1 MEDRMEYQSCELL
14 GRFLDGN
21 ATSEDMASIRTGGVF
36 RPNRVWRRVGEPRPC
51 GFVTRIG
58 RVVGER
64 RPCDAVVASPQLP
77 LRRAALGMVAE
88 DGVEPVTEEAE
99 KSNVVRLPDWES
111 RKPSSHVIIGNWNA
125 PIAMAGFLGD
135 DEDEDEDDVDVVGP
149 DKDDRK

>member
-1 MEDRMEYQSCELL
+1 MKMKQFTEEELAAYIDGTLPEFRMHDLESSLTDDTLEL
-14 GRFLDGN
+14 
-21 ATSEDMASIRTGGVF
+21 IGV
-36 RPNRVWRRVGEPRPC
+36 
-51 GFVTRIG
+51 T
-58 RVVGER
+58 
-64 RPCDAVVASPQLP
+64 
-77 LRRAALGMVAE
+77 RAALGMVAE